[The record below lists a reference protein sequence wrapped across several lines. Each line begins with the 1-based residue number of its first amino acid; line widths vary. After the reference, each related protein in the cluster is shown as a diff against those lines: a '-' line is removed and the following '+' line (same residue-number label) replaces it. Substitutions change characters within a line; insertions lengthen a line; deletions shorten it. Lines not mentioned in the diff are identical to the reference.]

1 MFTGLVEE
9 MGRVAQAAERGGLR
23 CLVVEA
29 SATLED
35 LRSGDSIALDGVCL
49 TAVDVDR
56 ASFAVEAVPETLKRT
71 TLGALHP
78 GDYVNLERPMR
89 VCDRLGGHFVLG
101 HIDGVARV
109 VARREQGADVML
121 DCALPDGLV
130 PYVVEKGSIALAG
143 VSLTVAALQANR
155 LSVALIP
162 ETLRRTTLGVIR
174 PARDLNVEVDVLAKH
189 VAQLLTGWRVPEPAL
204 AGVEVGAG

>member
-9 MGRVAQAAERGGLR
+9 MGWIAQAAERGGLR

-56 ASFAVEAVPETLKRT
+56 TSFAVEAVPETLRRT

-78 GDYVNLERPMR
+78 GDYVNLERPLR

-121 DCALPDGLV
+121 DCALPDGLA

-174 PARDLNVEVDVLAKH
+174 PAGDLNVEVDVLAKH